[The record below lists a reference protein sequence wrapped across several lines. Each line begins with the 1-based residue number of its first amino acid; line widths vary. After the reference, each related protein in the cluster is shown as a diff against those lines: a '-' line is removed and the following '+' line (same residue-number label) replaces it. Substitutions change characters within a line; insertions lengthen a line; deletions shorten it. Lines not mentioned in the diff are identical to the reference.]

1 MQTSGVSL
9 SVHLSC
15 SETPR
20 PNVFHIENKSLLVT
34 LFLIAYSA
42 VTTPAYWLKDV
53 SLSNFNSFIAL
64 YVVFGV
70 FTFILMALLN
80 IYIPHCMRV
89 AKEKEAAISP
99 QIDSPPTDGGTSREY
114 GFSMSVFG
122 TLANG
127 LSATLMLVIVII
139 IARTIPGPDGQT
151 SGLLVTTIIGF
162 VAVAGSIAAYYGLPE
177 LPAKSYPEAG
187 GWKGA
192 LLELLTPYREM
203 LLRRRNM
210 MFLLVAYTIYT
221 DSLFALFSVTGQL
234 YYAEL
239 KPDTLEYSL
248 YSLSGNL
255 YSVVFTLI
263 FYVLQRRFQWDLGKC
278 LIFGYALI
286 LVVPI
291 WGCIGLAPYIN
302 FGFKVSYL
310 RANRLY
316 YLTPGLTH
324 DELARTA
331 GNSTSS
337 SSSATSRRPSPTRP
351 SGSSTR
357 SRSPRARRSCGS
369 ACR

>member
-1 MQTSGVSL
+1 M
-9 SVHLSC
+9 
-15 SETPR
+15 
-20 PNVFHIENKSLLVT
+20 VT
-34 LFLIAYSA
+34 LFLIAYGA

-53 SLSNFNSFIAL
+53 SLSDFNSLIAL

-70 FTFILMALLN
+70 FTFILIALLN

-89 AKEKEAAISP
+89 AREKEAAMSQP
-99 QIDSPPTDGGTSREY
+99 TESPPADGGKSREY
-114 GFSMSVFG
+114 GFSMSIFG

-162 VAVAGSIAAYYGLPE
+162 VTVAGSMVSYYGLPD

-234 YYAEL
+234 YYTEL

-255 YSVVFTLI
+255 YSIVFTLM

-278 LIFGYALI
+278 MIFGYALI
-286 LVVPI
+286 LVVPV
-291 WGCIGLAPYIN
+291 WGCIGLASNIN
-302 FGFKVSYL
+302 FGFKVSYPL
-310 RANRLY
+310 AI
-316 YLTPGLTH
+316 YLSLLHP
-324 DELARTA
+324 
-331 GNSTSS
+331 STD
-337 SSSATSRRPSPTRP
+337 P
-351 SGSSTR
+351 
-357 SRSPRARRSCGS
+357 C
-369 ACR
+369 